1 MALTYHIIIAL
12 YVVKQSGGHNVKEIR
27 TNPSF
32 IFLEIIEMSFARD
45 GWSAMVQL

>member
-1 MALTYHIIIAL
+1 MALTYHIIIAF
-12 YVVKQSGGHNVKEIR
+12 YVVKQSRGHNGKGIR